1 MTDFIVPAEAKS
13 SPSELLKWAKANG
26 VEELDIRFTDI
37 RGMVQH
43 FSLRL
48 ESADEGLFEDGFGFD
63 GSSVRGFQSI
73 DQSDLIL
80 MADLET
86 AMIDPFYAR
95 KTLTFFCDVYDPINR
110 EPYGRDPRGVAKR
123 AEAYLADSGIADTAF
138 FGPELEFFV
147 FDNVLYNTTTN
158 ESFYH
163 IDAAT
168 GAWNRG
174 EMLEQGNTGH
184 VAGLKGGYFKMP
196 PLDRAHDMRSEMM
209 ETLKD
214 MGIAMRLHHSEV
226 ATAGQCELGMDADSP
241 VKKGDQVHMM
251 KYAVHNVA
259 DIYGQTATFM
269 PKPLGGDNGNG
280 MHVHQ
285 SLWKD
290 GKNLFAGNNY
300 AGLSDMAL
308 HYLGGIIKHGKALNA
323 FTNPLTNSYKR
334 LIPGFEAPVILAY
347 ASCNRSAAIRIPAG
361 SGDNS
366 RRIETRFPDAGA
378 NPYMGIAALMMA
390 GLDGIKNKIDPGEAR
405 EDDLY
410 ELSDAELAKLPQV
423 CGSLEEALDALEADH
438 AFLTE
443 GGVFDEDMIKAY
455 IELKREDVNRLNH
468 TPHPVEFEM
477 YYSV

>member
-1 MTDFIVPAEAKS
+1 MSAVKNVFKLIDDHE
-13 SPSELLKWAKANG
+13 
-26 VEELDIRFTDI
+26 IRFVDFRFSDMRGCWHHITTD
-37 RGMVQH
+37 VNV
-43 FSLRL
+43 L
-48 ESADEGLFEDGFGFD
+48 EDKTFEEGLNFD
-63 GSSVRGFQSI
+63 GSSVEGWRPINS
-73 DQSDLIL
+73 SD
-80 MADLET
+80 MFYRPDAES
-86 AMIDPFYAR
+86 AFVDPFMTHPTLVLICDIVNPNTGKQYNRCPRSIAR
-95 KTLTFFCDVYDPINR
+95 
-110 EPYGRDPRGVAKR
+110 R
-123 AEAYLADSGIADTAF
+123 AEEYLVESGIADSSF
-138 FGPELEFFV
+138 YGPELEFFV